1 MAGENFEIVEFAF
14 IIVIVIITIISIK
27 SSEKIGNMFI
37 KFFIAIR
44 NFRLH
49 VKATYNDIIVMNR
62 DIDVDYSPAV
72 LSYLYNF
79 KVEPKKDILA
89 TILNLYNKK
98 VMTIEKNENGYN
110 FIPSKNADLNKL
122 TLDEK
127 YIYCHFIENKENIE
141 LFSSKDWEKNVIE
154 EFKKYHFSKEK
165 KATFNNKV
173 FYTISI
179 VISLIITALASNKLL
194 TFIFGQQMIDDIFIS
209 ISLSILFFIIISLII
224 MIPVGIVY
232 YTVLNIIELISKLN
246 RKGKDELIKWIKF
259 KKFIKE
265 YSLIK
270 DRKIEEVV
278 LYEKYIPY
286 AMALGINKEYNSSE
300 IREFVNDYMIL
311 IHRSTGKYLYA
322 DIIEAFK

>member
-1 MAGENFEIVEFAF
+1 
-14 IIVIVIITIISIK
+14 
-27 SSEKIGNMFI
+27 
-37 KFFIAIR
+37 
-44 NFRLH
+44 
-49 VKATYNDIIVMNR
+49 
-62 DIDVDYSPAV
+62 
-72 LSYLYNF
+72 
-79 KVEPKKDILA
+79 
-89 TILNLYNKK
+89 
-98 VMTIEKNENGYN
+98 
-110 FIPSKNADLNKL
+110 
-122 TLDEK
+122 
-127 YIYCHFIENKENIE
+127 
-141 LFSSKDWEKNVIE
+141 
-154 EFKKYHFSKEK
+154 
-165 KATFNNKV
+165 
-173 FYTISI
+173 
-179 VISLIITALASNKLL
+179 
-194 TFIFGQQMIDDIFIS
+194 
-209 ISLSILFFIIISLII
+209 

-311 IHRSTGKYLYA
+311 MHRSTGKYLYA